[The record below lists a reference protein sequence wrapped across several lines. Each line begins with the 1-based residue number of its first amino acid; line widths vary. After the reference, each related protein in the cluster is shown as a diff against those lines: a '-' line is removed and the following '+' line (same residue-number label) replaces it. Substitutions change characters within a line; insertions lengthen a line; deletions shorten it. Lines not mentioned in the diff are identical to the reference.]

1 MTRAALVLACLAPIA
16 FGAGCKKK
24 AVDPGPPA
32 DLDTAPPL
40 PGPELKRGQ
49 DACQAYVA
57 AVCACTAPA
66 AAEACSLAKALPDA
80 LQVATE
86 ISVSPDSR
94 KRDVLQANDS
104 ARKTIASCIEH
115 TAKLPALGC

>member
-1 MTRAALVLACLAPIA
+1 MTRAALLFACLALA
-16 FGAGCKKK
+16 AGCKKQ
-24 AVDPGPPA
+24 AAEGPPP

-49 DACQAYVA
+49 DACKAYVA
-57 AVCACTAPA
+57 MVCACTAPGA
-66 AAEACSLAKALPDA
+66 TEACALAKALPDA
-80 LQVATE
+80 LAVATE
-86 ISVSPDSR
+86 ISMSQDSK

-104 ARKTIASCIEH
+104 ARKTIKSCIEH